1 MTKRRKLMP
10 PPPPLTLLASMLSNL
25 MVCCPNPRLAFD
37 FFTFLYGIRL
47 PCSFMQLRLPREAS
61 TSVSRAKPLHLLSS
75 PKFYIHTTFL
85 TSSALET
92 CTPTSNFPFIY
103 FFAFTLPMGL
113 FFMIIFFYQLRQ
125 LHVVPADCEIQ
136 EMFDSFSPASI
147 PSLSSSCQ
155 TFISEGQLL
164 CSDPS
169 FVRFLSFPFTHDSHT
184 QEPKVFVSIVFLS
197 RIFICCGFHHIFTRL
212 FAYRRTSFK
221 ACKEFYIA
229 FMSPRFHYY
238 FYYYYYYL

>member
-212 FAYRRTSFK
+212 FAYR
-221 ACKEFYIA
+221 
-229 FMSPRFHYY
+229 
-238 FYYYYYYL
+238 